1 MKFSLSELAGSL
13 GDFGTIIPLIIAVAL
28 VSDVNTRYVLLF
40 FGIWFILTGLYYRLP
55 IPLEPMK
62 AIAVIVIAG
71 GISSGEIAA
80 SGLILGVIFL
90 VLGYGRFFEVIDRW
104 VPQSVVR
111 GIQLGLALL
120 LFKAST
126 DFVIKDPF
134 FFILG
139 IAIVIVFLILFR
151 YRRVP
156 DLSSL
161 CVIGVGLL
169 GGFYLYG
176 IPPLSFIP
184 APQLVIPLPED
195 FVSAFSTLVI
205 PQVVLTIANAILATS
220 LLTKDL
226 FSADVPPKKLST
238 TIGLMNL
245 TSVPFGGFP
254 MCHGAGGLAGQ
265 YRYGART
272 GGANVYAGL
281 IFLFLALFFFLFSS
295 FFLDDLGFC
304 RLLNDALLDRL
315 DHLFLFM
322 RQADDHHHGSR
333 VGHELH
339 PFRGSNVPD
348 LERLVKMKRTDI
360 HLDIFR
366 DVLGKALYLQ
376 FSGHEIHKAA
386 FRFDS
391 DRLPLQLE
399 GHRHADGLVHGD
411 MNQVG
416 VNELVGSGANLQ
428 LFDHRIEDF
437 GVVHDLENRV
447 LP

>member
-1 MKFSLSELAGSL
+1 MKFSLAELAGSL

-80 SGLILGVIFL
+80 SGIILGVIFL
-90 VLGYGRFFEVIDRW
+90 VLGYGRFFEMIDRW

-120 LFKAST
+120 LFRAST
-126 DFVIKDPF
+126 DFVVKDPF

-139 IAIVIVFLILFR
+139 IVIVIIFLLLFR

-169 GGFYLYG
+169 GGLYLYG
-176 IPPLSFIP
+176 IPPLSLIP

-195 FVSAFSTLVI
+195 FISAFSTLVL

-226 FSADVPPKKLST
+226 FATDIPPKKLST

-272 GGANVYAGL
+272 GGANIYAGL
-281 IFLFLALFFFLFSS
+281 IFLFLALFFSS
-295 FFLDDLGFC
+295 PEILSIIAIGVLG
-304 RLLNDALLDRL
+304 ALLVFVGIEMARHSL
-315 DHLFLFM
+315 KTESLFITGIIGVLALLSSMTIAFI
-322 RQADDHHHGSR
+322 
-333 VGHELH
+333 VGMVVAYILQWVGRR
-339 PFRGSNVPD
+339 RG
-348 LERLVKMKRTDI
+348 ET
-360 HLDIFR
+360 
-366 DVLGKALYLQ
+366 GQ
-376 FSGHEIHKAA
+376 
-386 FRFDS
+386 
-391 DRLPLQLE
+391 
-399 GHRHADGLVHGD
+399 
-411 MNQVG
+411 
-416 VNELVGSGANLQ
+416 
-428 LFDHRIEDF
+428 
-437 GVVHDLENRV
+437 
-447 LP
+447 